1 MAEETNFSQGEA
13 EEVKYQERKRL
24 LFFGLPWTFT
34 KYTIS
39 QDMIT
44 VDEGLIKVEENDCYM
59 YKVQDVKLTATL
71 PERIFGLGTIICYTG
86 DVTDKE
92 LRLSHIKHAKEIK
105 NYLLKHEFTHEQW
118 SGYHSVKKITDLE
131 IFELVRDMATEMTW
145 FPDCLHHFEV
155 TNVGTN
161 HDLMKILRPRQLSPK
176 MLNM

>member
-59 YKVQDVKLTATL
+59 YKVH
-71 PERIFGLGTIICYTG
+71 CYTG

-105 NYLLKHEFTHEQW
+105 NYLLKASEAARIKRRT
-118 SGYHSVKKITDLE
+118 
-131 IFELVRDMATEMTW
+131 
-145 FPDCLHHFEV
+145 
-155 TNVGTN
+155 
-161 HDLMKILRPRQLSPK
+161 
-176 MLNM
+176 LNMQDIGASLADDVDL

>member
-1 MAEETNFSQGEA
+1 MQKVSPGAEHTRKGRTDMAEETNFSQGEA

-71 PERIFGLGTIICYTG
+71 PERIFGMGTIICYTG

-92 LRLSHIKHAKEIK
+92 LRLSHIKHAKEVQALQMMWICRK
-105 NYLLKHEFTHEQW
+105 SRCFYRAQECVPGKGAMRGLA
-118 SGYHSVKKITDLE
+118 
-131 IFELVRDMATEMTW
+131 M
-145 FPDCLHHFEV
+145 
-155 TNVGTN
+155 
-161 HDLMKILRPRQLSPK
+161 
-176 MLNM
+176 